1 MKNIIIVVFLLI
13 AISVLVYFLFPVSRA
28 APAVQAA
35 PGNEAVR
42 DGSDAI
48 KQGVQSGY
56 DATKEAVKSGY
67 DATKDAVKDGYDATK
82 DATHQAVDA
91 VKDATK

>member
-1 MKNIIIVVFLLI
+1 MKNVIIVVFLLI
-13 AISVLVYFLFPVSRA
+13 AVSVLVYFLFPASRA
-28 APAVQAA
+28 APAVHGA

-42 DGSDAI
+42 DGSEAV

-56 DATKEAVKSGY
+56 DATKDAAKSGY

-91 VKDATK
+91 VKDAAK